1 MKKKND
7 LNEGNEIRRKFES
20 SMIWETDVEI
30 KVNAWWK
37 TNIGS
42 SKRKVSVIGSWLS

>member
-30 KVNAWWK
+30 EVNARWK
-37 TNIGS
+37 IDIGS